1 MFCFSSYFLCRS
13 CSIFPFLFALQIAK
27 MRAARKLW
35 AQMVKEKYN
44 PKNDKSLLLRTHCQT
59 SGYSLT
65 QAQPMNN
72 IIRTT
77 IEAMAAVQG
86 GTQSLH
92 TNAYDEAVGLPTE
105 QTARVARSTQ
115 LILQEETGICDVAD
129 PWGGSYMMEA
139 LTDELLVKAQAIINQ
154 VEEAGGM
161 TAFINNGTAKL
172 MIEESATKKQGRID
186 SEQEIVVGVNKYRLS
201 AEDEKKEM
209 IDVLQID
216 NDAVRQG
223 QIERIEEMKAS
234 RDNAAVEEILAKIE
248 ASARKTVNTSNGDD
262 PDNLLKL
269 CIDAARVRYALV
281 YCSVN

>member
-1 MFCFSSYFLCRS
+1 
-13 CSIFPFLFALQIAK
+13 

-35 AQMVKEKYN
+35 AEMVKEKFN
-44 PKNDKSLLLRTHCQT
+44 PKNEKSLLLRTHCQT

-65 QAQPMNN
+65 EAQPMNN

-92 TNAYDEAVGLPTE
+92 TNAYDEAIGLPTE

-129 PWGGSYMMEA
+129 PWGGSYMMES
-139 LTDELLVKAQAIINQ
+139 LTDELALKAQAIINQ

-161 TAFINNGTAKL
+161 TAFINSGTAKL

-186 SEQEIVVGVNKYRLS
+186 SEQEIIVGVNKYRLS
-201 AEDEKKEM
+201 DEDAKKEM
-209 IDVLQID
+209 IDVLRIDNAEVRRGQID
-216 NDAVRQG
+216 R
-223 QIERIEEMKAS
+223 IERTKAG
-234 RDNAAVEEILAKIE
+234 RDSAAAEDILAKIE
-248 ASARKTVNTSNGDD
+248 ASARKTVNTSSGDD
-262 PDNLLKL
+262 PDNLMNL
-269 CIDAARVRYALV
+269 CIEAARLRYVLV
-281 YCSVN
+281 YLLFCV